1 MPNSADIND
10 GQTTAAVLFSPT
22 ESCAFSFPLFVF
34 NIFNF
39 QSAVGELF
47 QGSRRKV
54 SVDRDRIR
62 WLKFGS
68 ISIIKLGVPTLTR
81 PAPRLLEIVRPV
93 AITPVQHTNA
103 TSRVGHKKSGSS
115 ISPYLKWLDEAH
127 IMRWTKWGFLSKW
140 ELLPVFSSYHCR
152 LLAAIIH

>member
-39 QSAVGELF
+39 QSAVWELF

-93 AITPVQHTNA
+93 APITPVQHTTSA
-103 TSRVGHKKSGSS
+103 TSRVGHKKSGLS
-115 ISPYLKWLDEAH
+115 IFPDLKWLDEAH
-127 IMRWTKWGFLSKW
+127 IMRWTKLGVLANESFFL
-140 ELLPVFSSYHCR
+140 FFY
-152 LLAAIIH
+152 